1 MMPFHR
7 KGEIMPILI
16 ILTVAVQAFFIYH
29 VLRSGRP
36 TWWAYVILSFPIGG
50 SLIYYFVEIFPNSRE
65 HRSARKT
72 VREIVRTIKP
82 DAELQRRA
90 EELEICGSMDNKM
103 ALAEE
108 CEAVGMYDE
117 AANLYKSCLAGAYRN
132 DPQIIFKLAHAQL
145 MREDPNAVEQ
155 LLDQLEKAHPAFKP
169 QEVRLLRARWVEKTD
184 TSAALALYEEL
195 TPVYTGLEAKC
206 RYAMLL
212 QSLGHQSQAREMFEE
227 VIRHAK
233 RFNINHDLER
243 EWVRF
248 AKDSLKG

>member
-117 AANLYKSCLAGAYRN
+117 TANLYKSCLAGAYSN

-145 MREDPNAVEQ
+145 MREELEEVER
-155 LLDQLEKAHPAFKP
+155 LVSQLETAHSAFKT
-169 QEVRLLRARWVEKTD
+169 QEVRLLRARLLEKTD

-206 RYAMLL
+206 RYATLL

-227 VIRHAK
+227 AIRHAK

-243 EWVRF
+243 EWVRY
-248 AKDSLKG
+248 AKDSLKD

>member
-1 MMPFHR
+1 
-7 KGEIMPILI
+7 MPILI

-29 VLRSGRP
+29 VIRTGRP
-36 TWWAYVILSFPIGG
+36 SWWAYVILSFPVGG

-65 HRSARKT
+65 HRKARRT
-72 VREIVRTIKP
+72 VRDIVRTIKP
-82 DAELQRRA
+82 DAELKRRA

-117 AANLYKSCLAGAYRN
+117 AANLYKSCLAGAYSH
-132 DPQIIFKLAHAQL
+132 DPQIIFKLANAQL
-145 MREDPNAVEQ
+145 MREELNEVER
-155 LLDQLEKAHPAFKP
+155 LLSQLETAHPMFKA
-169 QEVRLLRARWVEKTD
+169 QEVKLLKARWLEKTD

-206 RYAMLL
+206 RYATLL
-212 QSLGHQSQAREMFEE
+212 QSLGHQSQANGMFEE
-227 VIRHAK
+227 VIQHAK
-233 RFNINHDLER
+233 RFNINHDVER

-248 AKDSLKG
+248 AKDSLNGN